1 MGKQDRG
8 RGGLRGWGPRE
19 EKGDRA
25 SASAG
30 ASEERRTRGAG

>member
-30 ASEERRTRGAG
+30 ASEERRTRGAR